1 MDKEKIIYLWYK
13 SAGKLVE
20 YKGIR
25 CATEEEHKSDS
36 GYLYPGEVEQKIMD
50 CEPLLGKSHE
60 AICDEILSSINS
72 TFIFSDDDREQLIE
86 DVRSLAESLI

>member
-20 YKGIR
+20 YKGVR
-25 CATEEEHKSDS
+25 GATEEEHMSDS
-36 GYLYPGEVEQKIMD
+36 GYLFPGEIEQKIMN
-50 CEPLLGKSHE
+50 CETLVSKSHE

-72 TFIFSDDDREQLIE
+72 TYIFSDDDRVQLIE